1 VKLFT
6 FEAVGRRSIGA
17 ETRGQVIDLPAAY
30 AAMTAARGLKAGV
43 PQGLPSDMLSFIR
56 LGGAGLDAARDT
68 LAFMAKRPALP
79 VGERAAYHFDE
90 VKLLAPI
97 PRPGK
102 ILCTGF
108 HDQGGGEAERDETHS
123 ELPTVFAKM
132 PSVVIGPG
140 EAIRHP
146 GSKFQIKCAVILA
159 AIISPK
165 ITWPIQAGVMDQ
177 IFGYTILS
185 DISAHG
191 PELKESDDT
200 LAKNFDTFCPMGP
213 CIVTTDEIPDLA
225 KLRVSLKVNDKLIQD
240 SSTEE
245 WSCPLP
251 FVFERLS
258 AVMTLEP
265 GDLLG
270 AGMLSGGRSTS
281 SKSLRPGDVCRLEIE
296 GIGVLENP
304 VTGGR
309 VSA

>member
-6 FEAVGRRSIGA
+6 FEVVGRRSIGA

-30 AAMTAARGLKAGV
+30 AAMIAARGLKTGV
-43 PQGLPSDMLSFIR
+43 PKGLPSDMLSFIR
-56 LGGAGLDAARDT
+56 LGRAGLDAAHDT
-68 LAFMAKRPALP
+68 MAFMAKRPALP

-108 HDQGGGEAERDETHS
+108 HDQGGGEAGRDETHS
-123 ELPTVFAKM
+123 QLPRVFAKVS
-132 PSVVIGPG
+132 SVVIGPG

-146 GSKFQIKCAVILA
+146 GSKFQIKCAVVLA
-159 AIISPK
+159 AIIGPK
-165 ITWPIQAGVMDQ
+165 ISRATQAGVMDR

-213 CIVTTDEIPDLA
+213 CMVTTDEIPDLA
-225 KLRVSLKVNDKLIQD
+225 KLQVSVKLNGKLIQD

-251 FVFERLS
+251 LVFERLS
-258 AVMTLEP
+258 TVMTLEP
-265 GDLLG
+265 GDLIG
-270 AGMLSGGRSTS
+270 IGMLSGGRSTS
-281 SKSLRPGDVCRLEIE
+281 SKSLRPGEVCRSEIE
-296 GIGVLENP
+296 AIGVLENP